1 MSSQI
6 KSVIIYSN
14 VQFEKKNQI
23 QILDTPKARTENQFS
38 KILKEKNLGKLH
50 IEHLVPSL

>member
-1 MSSQI
+1 M
-6 KSVIIYSN
+6 
-14 VQFEKKNQI
+14 FTLKKNQI

-38 KILKEKNLGKLH
+38 KILRDKNLGKLH